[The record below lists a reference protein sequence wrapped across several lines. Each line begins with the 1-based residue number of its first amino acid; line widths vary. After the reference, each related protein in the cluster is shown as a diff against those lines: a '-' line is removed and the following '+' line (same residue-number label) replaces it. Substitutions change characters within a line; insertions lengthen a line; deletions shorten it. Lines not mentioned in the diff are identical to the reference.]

1 MTSKNIIELCILLLT
16 SSMSS
21 ANQPSFEAC
30 NMLIVIDERLYNHYN
45 RSIDDITVMV
55 KDFVKIQDS

>member
-1 MTSKNIIELCILLLT
+1 
-16 SSMSS
+16 MSS

-45 RSIDDITVMV
+45 RSIDDVTVMV
-55 KDFVKIQDS
+55 KDFVKNLNKVYQK